1 MHCIVADAPCLLT
14 SQRSVN
20 VQHIVEVRLLIRLQV
35 NSKQQ
40 PINLYYVTANI
51 CRNYLSL
58 VSKQFPINR
67 RLDTMSKQFI
77 VDIYIVIY
85 IYIYI
90 YIVRNVNIIGEQFQ
104 LVIYMHC

>member
-1 MHCIVADAPCLLT
+1 
-14 SQRSVN
+14 
-20 VQHIVEVRLLIRLQV
+20 
-35 NSKQQ
+35 
-40 PINLYYVTANI
+40 
-51 CRNYLSL
+51 
-58 VSKQFPINR
+58 
-67 RLDTMSKQFI
+67 MSKQFI